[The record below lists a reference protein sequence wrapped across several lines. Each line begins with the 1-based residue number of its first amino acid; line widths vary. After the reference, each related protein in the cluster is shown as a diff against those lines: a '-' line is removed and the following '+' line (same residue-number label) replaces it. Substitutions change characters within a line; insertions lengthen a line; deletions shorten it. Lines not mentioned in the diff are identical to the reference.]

1 MIERW
6 TDCPIFPWRFGVV
19 RVVQLLLN
27 KILQTRKLLI
37 CFCCIL
43 HLVKHLKILLKQM
56 TNLCWNNLNNNQP
69 DAVTLSLFR
78 NYTHPQVP
86 QNVAWIPAPSYLVSV
101 SGRMD
106 GINFVVVLILLAWI
120 SAGSCAISTLLAFLF
135 KEITFGVCGASH
147 FVIGKLKTLTSPQWI
162 SSVLSSWTKKVMMA
176 NVYSLVS

>member
-78 NYTHPQVP
+78 NYTHKFHRMWHGYQPHHTLCQ
-86 QNVAWIPAPSYLVSV
+86 SR
-101 SGRMD
+101 GRMD